1 MPNDKAESTAAAEFA
16 ALLDLLG
23 IGADERV
30 PICSQKPGGPFE
42 ANTVPRNR
50 ADAEALALST
60 PYRDQRDVWF
70 GVNPVALP
78 EGYHGRGGDEHVTR
92 CAALFADIDLKA
104 GGVADSATADTVT
117 KEVAAALGQPPA
129 AVVFSGHGG
138 HTYWTLD
145 PDDDAWTLDTEAKR
159 AAAAAIYRRFHRLCA
174 DIAGRFGGS
183 VDNVGQLSRILRVPG
198 TYNRKNPD
206 DPTLVELTVYP
217 YGTGGPLSFAEV
229 AEALDAYGV
238 PEVAED
244 RTALGE
250 VIREPAGWDFGEH
263 TSAYVAAMVA
273 GWRSD
278 RPASRHGWLVSQ
290 ATRLACAHR
299 LARITAEDHAVAVAV
314 LDERFGALLANHG
327 QARKPTPGE
336 VAGALAWGVQ
346 RAASMTDE
354 QAADEIG
361 GPLDDGEEHQS
372 EDQDD
377 DETPAGVTLPPEFW
391 ESRPVLAHIRE
402 AAWSHMAA
410 PDAVLSITLTRLSAS
425 IPPGVRIDTG
435 IGRPM
440 PMHHFGGLVG
450 RSGAFKSA
458 AMETADAAV
467 DLVPGWS
474 RDPYA
479 CPVKLT
485 EEDADN
491 DDFPFRAMLGT
502 GQGVL
507 ENYWGTVDIEV
518 PVKPATDTASGA
530 GKRGGAAAGG
540 APKTK
545 TKTVRRQIRTN
556 VMLSVDEGNGLAKA
570 FADPNSILGE
580 TLRELWSGANSGQ
593 GNAKDENRRRVR
605 RGQYTFALSA
615 GFQLPVLARMFATES
630 VELGTPQRFVFAWTG
645 APDIPDE
652 PVGDPGKLSVTVPA
666 DAITLC
672 PVLREQVRAVLL
684 PLLRNAGTDDET
696 ESQRL
701 SLIVRVAAL
710 LAILDGRTEVGED
723 DWTLAETV
731 AETSRAIIA
740 HARATVRRKGKQAK
754 QAERASA
761 LAAEVEAED
770 AKATPEGRVRL
781 RILGYLADFGGRA
794 KWNGRSGLYKRF
806 NGDEAALANQV
817 LGEMDGKQVRLSVEG
832 RGQFVELIR

>member
-1 MPNDKAESTAAAEFA
+1 MPNDKAESTAARSEFA
-16 ALLDLLG
+16 ELLDLLG
-23 IGADERV
+23 IGPGERV
-30 PICSQKPGGPFE
+30 PICSQKPGGRFD
-42 ANTVPRNR
+42 ADTVPVRT
-50 ADAEALALST
+50 DAEALALSST
-60 PYRDQRDVWF
+60 YRDQRDVWF

-78 EGYHGRGGDEHVTR
+78 KGYYGRGGDEHVTR

-104 GGVADSATADTVT
+104 GGVADTDTADTVT
-117 KEVAAALGQPPA
+117 KELAAALGQPPV

-145 PDDDAWTLDTEAKR
+145 PDDDAWALDTEAKR
-159 AAAAAIYRRFHRLCA
+159 TAAAALYRRFHRLCA
-174 DIAGRFGGS
+174 DIAGKFGGS

-198 TYNRKNPD
+198 TFNRKNPAE
-206 DPTLVELTVYP
+206 PVAVELTVYP
-217 YGTGGPLSFAEV
+217 YGTGGPLTFTEV

-244 RTALGE
+244 RAALGS
-250 VIREPAGWDFGEH
+250 VVSEPAGWEFGEC
-263 TSAYVAAMVA
+263 TSAYVAAMFD
-273 GWRSD
+273 GWSED
-278 RPASRHGWLVSQ
+278 RPTSRHGWLVSQ
-290 ATRLACAHR
+290 ATRLACAQR
-299 LARITAEDHAVAVAV
+299 LARITAEDHAAAVAV
-314 LDERFGALLANHG
+314 LAERFDWLLAHHG
-327 QARKPTPGE
+327 QPRKPDPAE
-336 VAGALAWGVQ
+336 VAGALAWGVR
-346 RAASMTDE
+346 RAATFTDDR
-354 QAADEIG
+354 AAEEVG
-361 GPLDDGEEHQS
+361 GPLGGSGEDHQDEDHDG
-372 EDQDD
+372 
-377 DETPAGVTLPPEFW
+377 DETPEGVTLPPEFW
-391 ESRPVLAHIRE
+391 ESRPVLRHIRE
-402 AAWSHMAA
+402 AAWSHMAS
-410 PDAVLSITLTRLSAS
+410 PDAVLSITMTRLSAS
-425 IPPGVRIDTG
+425 IPPCVRIDTG

-440 PMHHFGGLVG
+440 PLHHFGGLVG

-467 DLVPGWS
+467 DLVPGWLS
-474 RDPYA
+474 DPYA
-479 CPVKLT
+479 CTVTMT
-485 EEDADN
+485 EDDADN
-491 DDFPFRAMLGT
+491 DDFPFHAMLGT

-507 ENYWGTVDIEV
+507 ENYWGTVDVEV
-518 PVKPATDTASGA
+518 PVKP
-530 GKRGGAAAGG
+530 AAAGG

-545 TKTVRRQIRTN
+545 TKPVRRQIRTN

-605 RGQYTFALSA
+605 RGKYTFALSA
-615 GFQLPVLARMFATES
+615 GFQLSVLARMFSTES

-652 PVGDPGKLSVTVPA
+652 PVCDPGKLSVTVPA
-666 DAITLC
+666 DPITLC
-672 PVLREQVRAVLL
+672 PVLRERVRAVLL

-701 SLIVRVAAL
+701 SLTVRVAAL
-710 LAILDGRTEVGED
+710 LAVLDGRTEVSED

-731 AETSRAIIA
+731 AETSRGIVA

-781 RILGYLADFGGRA
+781 RILGYVADLGGRA
-794 KWNGRSGLYKRF
+794 KWNGRDGLYKRF
-806 NGDEAALANQV
+806 NGEEAALANQV
-817 LGEMDGKQVRLSVEG
+817 LGEMADKDVKLSEEG